1 MASFGTVTQ
10 TPLGTVPI
18 EGREIRVTL
27 HTAHDGVECVGR
39 LFFAELDWTNSGIP
53 DRGVI
58 PGRTNDDVLARARD
72 LRPDEVQQR
81 YRRANAEK
89 RRYHALRRVTL
100 ELLAKVRYQNRVAV
114 GMRKGLLD
122 PDAGQH
128 ELDLTEVQMVA
139 LVKQMKGV
147 AGVEG

>member
-1 MASFGTVTQ
+1 MASFGSVTQ
-10 TPLGTVPI
+10 TPLGTI
-18 EGREIRVTL
+18 QIDDREIRITL
-27 HTAHDGVECVGR
+27 HTAHDGVEYVGR
-39 LFFAELDWTNSGIP
+39 LFFAESDWTNSGIP

-58 PGRTNDDVLARARD
+58 PGRTSDDVLTLARD
-72 LRPDEVQQR
+72 LRPDELHQR

-89 RRYHALRRVTL
+89 RRYHGLRQVTL

-122 PDAGQH
+122 PAAGQH
-128 ELDLTEVQMVA
+128 ELDLTEGQMVA
-139 LVKQMKGV
+139 LVRQMKSV